1 MGLILVRTR
10 IGLIYEVAKLNARL
24 GLSAERV
31 KPINLLSIFFLK
43 FLMAAPLGAP
53 RPGMTVAMVVSGV
66 GLYSK
71 QPADEDIPAAEPS
84 NDPSLVLLVGGVVG
98 VAYLL
103 AFLLLY
109 KSGVIVHATT
119 ESKLQGART

>member
-43 FLMAAPLGAP
+43 FLMVGRWAASA
-53 RPGMTVAMVVSGV
+53 GMTVAMVVSGA
-66 GLYSK
+66 GHYSK
-71 QPADEDIPAAEPS
+71 QAADEVILAAEPW
-84 NDPSLVLLVGGVVG
+84 NDPSLALLVGGLVG

-109 KSGVIVHATT
+109 INLA
-119 ESKLQGART
+119 